1 VTLSSTRT
9 RGVSAQSVCYIHPIC
24 NTADDNTHSYRRW
37 REPMAL
43 TSRQNV
49 RGCPML
55 ARLLT
60 HPSSEGTNL
69 IETRELLNHSRTTMT
84 SDAVHCTRST
94 NVHESTT
101 HKEGWS
107 GTGKAEGPLGR
118 IHHFESPHGVRS
130 RLASGEPLTFEILR
144 AKGEL
149 PAMQLF
155 FVVIHHHTATSK
167 SLRLVVSAIRH
178 RGIASQRVLLVPKLT
193 PGEWRF
199 SLDKVRQVAS
209 GLAHSAHKY
218 LAK

>member
-1 VTLSSTRT
+1 MIPPTRFGRGHSLQFPYYFDATNRSKPDLSQLMEPVTLSSTRT

-37 REPMAL
+37 REPMTL
-43 TSRQNV
+43 TSRQI
-49 RGCPML
+49 

-60 HPSSEGTNL
+60 HLSSEGTNL
-69 IETRELLNHSRTTMT
+69 IETRELLHHSRTTMT
-84 SDAVHCTRST
+84 SIAVQCTHST

-118 IHHFESPHGVRS
+118 IHHFGSPHGVRS
-130 RLASGEPLTFEILR
+130 RFASDEPLTFEILR

-155 FVVIHHHTATSK
+155 FEVIHHNTATPTAF
-167 SLRLVVSAIRH
+167 RLVVSYPSSRN
-178 RGIASQRVLLVPKLT
+178 
-193 PGEWRF
+193 
-199 SLDKVRQVAS
+199 
-209 GLAHSAHKY
+209 
-218 LAK
+218 

>member
-1 VTLSSTRT
+1 MEPVTLSSTRT

-37 REPMAL
+37 RAPMAL

-55 ARLLT
+55 AHFLT

-69 IETRELLNHSRTTMT
+69 IETRELLHHSRTTMT
-84 SDAVHCTRST
+84 SIAVQCTHST

-101 HKEGWS
+101 RKEGWS

-118 IHHFESPHGVRS
+118 IHHFGSPHGVRS
-130 RLASGEPLTFEILR
+130 RFASDEPLTFEILR

-155 FVVIHHHTATSK
+155 FVVIHHNTATPTSF
-167 SLRLVVSAIRH
+167 RLVVSYPSSRN
-178 RGIASQRVLLVPKLT
+178 
-193 PGEWRF
+193 
-199 SLDKVRQVAS
+199 
-209 GLAHSAHKY
+209 
-218 LAK
+218 